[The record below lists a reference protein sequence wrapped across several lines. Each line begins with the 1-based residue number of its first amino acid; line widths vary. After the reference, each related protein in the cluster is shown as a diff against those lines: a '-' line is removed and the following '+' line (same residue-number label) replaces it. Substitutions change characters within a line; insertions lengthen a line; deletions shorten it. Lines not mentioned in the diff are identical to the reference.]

1 MAGADLA
8 EVGAIAGAEP
18 FKLAKAPVSLV
29 LLLGAMTALPP
40 LSIDMYLPSLPA
52 IAKSYG
58 AAPGSAQITIAAF
71 LAGLAIGQ
79 FFYGPASDRFGRRG
93 PMIFGAA
100 LYFAGSLACALAPS
114 LPILILAR
122 FVQALG
128 GCSGQVIGRAV
139 ARDRFDHRNAARVLS
154 LMMMVSGLAPII
166 APLIGSVLI
175 TFVSWRVVFWVLS
188 TFGAVL
194 FVWTLFG
201 LEESRSA
208 ETAAHARGE
217 HPFRAYFALLQVT
230 RGPDRLLR
238 PRRSAST
245 ARPFSAYISAAP
257 GLLEGHHYGLKP
269 TYFGIVF
276 SVNAV
281 GLVSRMS
288 QINARLLHHYIA
300 RADHQFA
307 RGRPTSVCGRSSWR
321 ASAFTGIGGRW
332 GVLVPLFFVIGSF
345 GFFGANTTAAG
356 LNVDP
361 RRAGSISALM
371 GGANF
376 GIGALASASV
386 GAFHDTGPRPMAAT
400 VLVSIALSALALYTL
415 AKPMSR
421 GPSPAT

>member
-1 MAGADLA
+1 MA

-18 FKLAKAPVSLV
+18 FKLVKAPVSLV

-166 APLIGSVLI
+166 APLIGSVLV

-188 TFGAVL
+188 AFGAIL

-217 HPFRAYFALLQVT
+217 HPFRAYLALLQSPALI
-230 RGPDRLLR
+230 GYALAL
-238 PRRSAST
+238 SFNGA
-245 ARPFSAYISAAP
+245 ALFAYISAAP
-257 GLLEGHHYGLKP
+257 GLLEGHYGLRP
-269 TYFGIVF
+269 ILFGMVF
-276 SVNAV
+276 SLNAV
-281 GLVSRMS
+281 GLVMMT
-288 QINARLLHHYIA
+288 QINARLLHRYTPEQIINLA
-300 RADHQFA
+300 RPVTLVMAA
-307 RGRPTSVCGRSSWR
+307 LLAV
-321 ASAFTGIGGRW
+321 SAFTGIGGRW

-421 GPSPAT
+421 GPRPTV